1 MSVVAHLFHCF
12 NLCDIIID
20 DKNKYNIIFEITNF
34 IKLYP
39 NKQTHISLLI
49 DCKTRLIL
57 TFALNYYYVN
67 TNTYP
72 YSVHSEVNCLTKYLQ
87 KKINKNKKEL
97 FIFKLSKTGLIGE
110 SRPCKNC
117 ARFIFNN
124 IDNLKLI
131 NIYHSTPKKII
142 KIDKNI
148 FKNKVLNNEFKFSNG
163 ITKNK

>member
-1 MSVVAHLFHCF
+1 MSVVTHLFHCF
-12 NLCDIIID
+12 NLCDIIVD

-87 KKINKNKKEL
+87 KKL
-97 FIFKLSKTGLIGE
+97 
-110 SRPCKNC
+110 
-117 ARFIFNN
+117 
-124 IDNLKLI
+124 
-131 NIYHSTPKKII
+131 I
-142 KIDKNI
+142 KIKKNYSYLSYL
-148 FKNKVLNNEFKFSNG
+148 KQV
-163 ITKNK
+163 